1 MPADIFWLTWTAI
14 MTGLLFLPYVLNRI
28 GIRGLFGTMAN
39 PRADDLPESAW
50 AQRAQ
55 RAHANAVENLPVFVA
70 LVAAAHF
77 ADASNAMTALGAAI
91 YFWAR
96 LAHYV
101 IYTAGIPIAR
111 TLAFF
116 LGFFGEVLIAIELF
130 KVM

>member
-1 MPADIFWLTWTAI
+1 
-14 MTGLLFLPYVLNRI
+14 MTGL
-28 GIRGLFGTMAN
+28 
-39 PRADDLPESAW
+39 
-50 AQRAQ
+50 
-55 RAHANAVENLPVFVA
+55 
-70 LVAAAHF
+70 
-77 ADASNAMTALGAAI
+77 GAAL

-116 LGFFGEVLIAIELF
+116 LGFFGEILIVIELF